1 MFRFIK
7 IVAIVGAFLCASLQ
21 IANAQSNV
29 FSNIPVAKIEFIN
42 LNTEPCSK
50 SCLKDLAKS
59 KKIFSFM
66 ARFDK
71 KIDDEDLQN
80 LMVAYSKQIGLY
92 YRVRFDLL
100 ENKLEVALLIPRKTI
115 GKYSLTTI
123 DTILSYLAFRDI
135 DFRFKVFDSVDEK
148 AESLSRAIDSLQKE
162 KFNFIIAVLS
172 KEQNLP
178 MLQNINLPI
187 YIPTLKK
194 PQNWDGGDNIIF
206 GGIDYDAQIQLLLK
220 EANRNNL
227 IAYNDDSALGAM
239 IGKSLETQVAQ
250 SGKFNFYQEVVTNKD
265 AANFSANLAKKRAN
279 IANGNLFLNTRIII
293 SGLLLSQIGLL
304 KQMPNKIFS
313 TQINYNPA
321 ILSLLRGINTRNLV
335 IANSIGKVDSRL
347 VEYGSLLSSDI
358 KYDWVNYSTALGVD
372 LFLSKMK
379 DDIKRY
385 FSEDLDD
392 SQIAYQTRLY
402 GIANGAF
409 AQY

>member
-1 MFRFIK
+1 MCRFIK
-7 IVAIVGAFLCASLQ
+7 IMAIAGAFLCASLQ
-21 IANAQSNV
+21 IASAQSNV

-42 LNTEPCSK
+42 LNTESCSK
-50 SCLKDLAKS
+50 SCLKDLAKN

-80 LMVAYSKQIGLY
+80 LMVAYSKQMGLY

-148 AESLSRAIDSLQKE
+148 PESLSRAIDSLQKE

-178 MLQNINLPI
+178 MLQNLNLPI

-194 PQNWDGGDNIIF
+194 PQNWDGGDSIIF
-206 GGIDYDAQIQLLLK
+206 GGIDYDAQIKLLLK

-239 IGKSLETQVAQ
+239 IGKSLEAQVAQ

-265 AANFSANLAKKRAN
+265 AANFSANLARKRAN

-304 KQMPNKIFS
+304 KQMPNKILS
-313 TQINYNPA
+313 TQVNYNPA

-358 KYDWVNYSTALGVD
+358 KYDWVNYATALGVD

-385 FSEDLDD
+385 FSEELEDV
-392 SQIAYQTRLY
+392 QIAYKTQLY
-402 GIANGAF
+402 GIINGAF